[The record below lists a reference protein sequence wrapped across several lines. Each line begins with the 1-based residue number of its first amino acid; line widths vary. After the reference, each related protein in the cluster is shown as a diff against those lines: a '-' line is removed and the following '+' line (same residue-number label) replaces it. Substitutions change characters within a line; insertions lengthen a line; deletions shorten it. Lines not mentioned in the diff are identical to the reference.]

1 MAVTFKDVPSQG
13 VSVALGNFDG
23 VHRGHLA
30 VINNAVDLAHKHK
43 CVPCALLFNRHPLA
57 DISGSAPPSLM
68 TRDMQDRALRK
79 AGIEKIFRLDFSD
92 IRHMSPERFAKEILF
107 SALGAKGIACGYN
120 YRFGENAEGTSE
132 TLSRLCEESGAELK
146 IAPKVEVDGIPV
158 SSTAIRSA
166 LEKGDVKLA
175 NKLLGRIFSYDFTV
189 MSGDRRGRLLGAP
202 TINQHFPEG
211 FVTPR
216 FGVYAAA
223 AYVDGVLHPAV
234 TNFGIRPTIGTNSLR
249 SETCILDFS
258 GDLYG
263 CNVPVGLIEFLRDEI
278 KFSDLEEL
286 GRQIASDG
294 EKARNIFE
302 EFSAEYGKDK
312 SDIF

>member
-1 MAVTFKDVPSQG
+1 MAVTFKNVPSQG

-23 VHRGHLA
+23 VHKGHLA
-30 VINNAVDLAHKHK
+30 VINNAVNLAHKHR
-43 CVPCALLFNRHPLA
+43 CVPCALLFNRHPMA

-92 IRHMSPERFAKEILF
+92 IRHMSPERFVKEILF
-107 SALGAKGIACGYN
+107 SALGVKGIACGYN

-132 TLSRLCEESGAELK
+132 TLSRLCDEYGIELR
-146 IAPKVEVDGIPV
+146 IAPKVETDGIPV

-175 NKLLGRIFSYDFTV
+175 NKLLGRVFSYDFTV

>member
-1 MAVTFKDVPSQG
+1 MAITFKDVPSQG

-23 VHRGHLA
+23 VHKGHLA
-30 VINNAVDLAHKHK
+30 VINNAVKIAEEKG
-43 CVPCALLFNRHPLA
+43 CVPCALLFNRHPMA
-57 DISGSAPPSLM
+57 DLKGSAPPSLM
-68 TRDMQDRALRK
+68 TRDMQDRALKK

-92 IRHMSPERFAKEILF
+92 IRHMPPEDFVKEILF

-120 YRFGENAEGTSE
+120 YRFGENAAGTTE
-132 TLSRLCEESGAELK
+132 TLSRLCEESGTELR

-166 LEKGDVKLA
+166 LEKGDVNLA
-175 NKLLGRIFSYDFTV
+175 NRLLGRLFSYDFTV
-189 MSGDRRGRLLGAP
+189 ISGDRRGRLLGAP

-223 AYVDGVLHPAV
+223 AFVDGALHPAV

-249 SETCILDFS
+249 SETCILNFS

-263 CNVPVGLIEFLRDEI
+263 CNVPVGLIAFLRDEI
-278 KFSDLEEL
+278 KFSDLDHL

-294 EKARNIFE
+294 EKARKIFE
-302 EFSAEYGKDK
+302 EFSAEHGTDK